1 MLAVIMAG
9 GKGSRM
15 GGAEKAMLE
24 VCGAP
29 IIEREVEGL
38 SDHWV
43 IVAASRWSPA
53 TVEWCRG
60 NGVDVVMTSG
70 SDYSTD
76 LGLLMRVVRKPFLV
90 MPADMPFSGEAVRKF
105 ESVAA
110 SINSPIVT
118 LLVRRG
124 SSVEP
129 VGVSLITRDGS
140 DWVDLIAEWSLELM
154 DVDSPEDLSRANSLC
169 GGELIKERQT

>member
-1 MLAVIMAG
+1 MLVIIMAG
-9 GKGSRM
+9 GRGSRM
-15 GGAEKAMLE
+15 GGTEKAMLE

-43 IVAASRWSPA
+43 IVAASRWSPV
-53 TVEWCRG
+53 TIEWCRR

-76 LGLLMRVVRKPFLV
+76 LGLLMRTVRKPFLV
-90 MPADMPFSGEAVRKF
+90 VPADMPFAGRAVRNF
-105 ESVAA
+105 ESAAA
-110 SINSPIVT
+110 SMDSSIVT

-124 SSVEP
+124 SSTEP

-140 DWVDLIAEWSLELM
+140 DWADLIMEWSPELM
-154 DVDSPEDLSRANSLC
+154 DVDSPEDLSRVNALC
-169 GGELIKERQT
+169 GNELIGD